1 MSARWDDRALIDRSA
16 KDPEYHVLTDAS
28 IFKLFDLEYKRMLGF
43 WLPIVNDVRTA
54 LIEDPLPL
62 ETVKGLLTER
72 AGADAEGEMA
82 RAGSSPS
89 SVL

>member
-1 MSARWDDRALIDRSA
+1 M
-16 KDPEYHVLTDAS
+16 
-28 IFKLFDLEYKRMLGF
+28 LEF

-82 RAGSSPS
+82 RGGSSPS